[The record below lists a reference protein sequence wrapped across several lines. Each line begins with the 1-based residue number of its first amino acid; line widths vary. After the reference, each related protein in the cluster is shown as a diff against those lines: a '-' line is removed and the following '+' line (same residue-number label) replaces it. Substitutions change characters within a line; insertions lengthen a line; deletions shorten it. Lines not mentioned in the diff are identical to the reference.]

1 MPDPSTPNRETMATQ
16 RTGGLRQ
23 RGAGIPRRAGDTP
36 QTCPQPL
43 SGCYTPD
50 RPLKEKSMG
59 QWIGILVVAIALYI
73 LWHIRQILLLIFTAV
88 VLATAANS
96 FVRRVQHLNIPR
108 RRAIVLTIALFAAL
122 AVAFTA
128 LVVPPFVAQF
138 QELLQLL
145 PTGIEKIWRSVP
157 LWIDYVLKWVPENFQ
172 QARSTLLILQE
183 RLQDETLRWDL
194 SKLNFSELSQQAS
207 PLVGQFID
215 NFVTVFNNAVTVT
228 LKLLLVVVLTVM
240 LLADPQSY
248 RQALLM
254 LFPSFYRRR
263 ADRILTHC
271 EIALDNWFAGIIIS
285 SLFVGICSGISLWL
299 LGIDLALAHALLA
312 GLLNFIPNIGPVLS
326 VVFPLSVAIQEP
338 SWRIGAVIVLYVLI
352 QNLESYWLTPT
363 VMAKQV
369 SLLPALTLI
378 AQIFFAT
385 VFGLLGLILALPLA
399 VVAKVWIQELLV
411 RDILDSWDRS
421 PNLLH

>member
-1 MPDPSTPNRETMATQ
+1 
-16 RTGGLRQ
+16 
-23 RGAGIPRRAGDTP
+23 
-36 QTCPQPL
+36 
-43 SGCYTPD
+43 
-50 RPLKEKSMG
+50 MG

-96 FVRRVQHLNIPR
+96 FVRRVQQLNIPR
-108 RRAIVLTIALFAAL
+108 KRAILITLALFITL
-122 AVAFTA
+122 AVVFTA

-157 LWIDYVLKWVPENFQ
+157 LWIDYILKWVPENFEE
-172 QARSTLLILQE
+172 ARSTLLILQE
-183 RLQDETLRWDL
+183 RLQDETLRVDFSRL
-194 SKLNFSELSQQAS
+194 DFSELSQQAS
-207 PLVGQFID
+207 PLVAQVID
-215 NFVTVFNNAVTVT
+215 NFVTVFNNAITIA
-228 LKLLLVVVLTVM
+228 LKLLLVLVLTVM
-240 LLADPQSY
+240 LLGDPQSY
-248 RQALLM
+248 RQAFLM

-263 ADRILTHC
+263 ADRILTNC
-271 EIALDNWFAGIIIS
+271 EISLGNWFAGIIVN
-285 SLFVGICSGISLWL
+285 SLFVGTCSGLGLWF

-326 VVFPLSVAIQEP
+326 VVFPLSVAIQDP
-338 SWRIGAVIVLYVLI
+338 SWRIGAVIILYVVV

-363 VMAKQV
+363 IMAKQV

-399 VVAKVWIQELLV
+399 VVAKVWIEELLV
-411 RDILDSWDRS
+411 RDILDSWQKS
-421 PNLLH
+421 PFAR

>member
-1 MPDPSTPNRETMATQ
+1 
-16 RTGGLRQ
+16 
-23 RGAGIPRRAGDTP
+23 
-36 QTCPQPL
+36 
-43 SGCYTPD
+43 
-50 RPLKEKSMG
+50 MG

-194 SKLNFSELSQQAS
+194 SQLNFSELSQQAS